1 MVCQAYSCGP
11 AYAGVALGTV
21 SLYSVFTL
29 GVTQWRTQFRV
40 NMNKVTLVMQSH
52 GIVDKV
58 GVTLYVTFHHG
69 RDQKVRR
76 VCPVHWRLV
85 AGCRCGGCQSG
96 NTSAADFK
104 WVHTPSVI

>member
-1 MVCQAYSCGP
+1 MMYDMTIGTLFRQAYSCGP

-40 NMNKVTLVMQSH
+40 NMNKVTLVIWPH

-58 GVTLYVTFHHG
+58 GVALYVTFHHG
-69 RDQKVRR
+69 RDQKVR

-85 AGCRCGGCQSG
+85 VVVQVWRVSIREHLGC
-96 NTSAADFK
+96 
-104 WVHTPSVI
+104 

>member
-1 MVCQAYSCGP
+1 MTVGLIFRQFYSCGP

-58 GVTLYVTFHHG
+58 GVTLCFT
-69 RDQKVRR
+69 
-76 VCPVHWRLV
+76 
-85 AGCRCGGCQSG
+85 
-96 NTSAADFK
+96 
-104 WVHTPSVI
+104 